1 MQTMTSQLDRNN
13 STKKIPRGLPG
24 AFRSAPVVG
33 RILGPLLA
41 LAVYFLLPEDPALTA
56 DARSVAA
63 VATLIAIWWMTEAL
77 PLAVTSLL
85 PLVLLPLTGAVQ
97 VSAAAAPYASPIVF
111 LFMGGFVIALS
122 LQRWNLHRRIAL
134 LVLRAVGTKPRTI
147 VLGIM
152 VATGFLSMWVNN
164 TATTVMM
171 IPIAL
176 SLTVLAAPGLGDGS
190 PGEGLKA
197 LAKDKDSRNFT
208 LSMLLGVAYSASIGG
223 LGTPV
228 GSTPNLILM
237 GYLNESM
244 PERSISFAQWMLI
257 GIPTSWS
264 FLLIGWLVLTRLV
277 FPTKL
282 KEVAGGREQVRGQL
296 SELGPMSRQE
306 WSVTAVFVSAALLWV
321 FRGALKDIGWL
332 TELLPFLPRLT
343 DEMIAI
349 AAAVVL
355 FLLPG
360 KGRKALLDWDT
371 VQKGIPWG
379 ALLLFGGGLSLAAA
393 VQSSKLNTYI
403 GNNVTG
409 LGALPVLLL
418 IASVCILILL
428 LTELTSNTAT
438 AATFIPVLAAVA
450 LSVGIDPLLM
460 LIPAA
465 MAASCA
471 FILPVGT
478 PPNAIVYGTGYVPI
492 SQMIRA
498 GVVMNVVGVV
508 LITGA
513 VMLLGRPLLGIG
525 G

>member
-1 MQTMTSQLDRNN
+1 MQTMTSQQDQVKDAGRF
-13 STKKIPRGLPG
+13 SQS
-24 AFRSAPVVG
+24 FRQAPMIG
-33 RILGPLLA
+33 RVLGPALA
-41 LAVYFLLPEDPALTA
+41 LAVYFLLPEDPALST

-63 VATLIAIWWMTEAL
+63 VATLIAVWWMTEAL

-85 PLVLLPLTGAVQ
+85 PLVLLPLTGAVA
-97 VSAAAAPYASPIVF
+97 VPAAAAPYASPIVF
-111 LFMGGFVIALS
+111 LFMGGFVIAIS
-122 LQRWNLHRRIAL
+122 LQKWNLHRRIAL

-147 VLGIM
+147 VLGCM
-152 VATGFLSMWVNN
+152 AATAFLSMWVNN

-176 SLTVLAAPGLGDGS
+176 SLVALAVPGLGSENAGQ
-190 PGEGLKA
+190 GLKA
-197 LAKDKDSRNFT
+197 LAKDKNSRNFT
-208 LSMLLGVAYSASIGG
+208 LSMLLGVAYAASIGG
-223 LGTPV
+223 LATPV

-264 FLLIGWLVLTRLV
+264 FLLIGWLVLTRLI
-277 FPTKL
+277 FPTSL
-282 KEVAGGREQVRGQL
+282 KEVAGGRVHVRTQL
-296 SELGPMSRQE
+296 NELGRMSRQE
-306 WSVTAVFVSAALLWV
+306 WSVSAVFVSAALLWV
-321 FRGALKDIGWL
+321 FRGTLKDIGWL
-332 TELLPFLPRLT
+332 VELLPVLPRLT

-349 AAAVVL
+349 GAAVVL

-360 KGRKALLDWDT
+360 KDGKALLDWES

-379 ALLLFGGGLSLAAA
+379 ALLLFGGGLSLASA
-393 VQSSKLNTYI
+393 VQTSKLNTYI
-403 GNNVTG
+403 GNNVSG

-460 LIPAA
+460 LLPAA

-508 LITGA
+508 VITGA
-513 VMLLGRPLLGIG
+513 VMLLARPLLGIG
-525 G
+525 